1 MAWFLTKL
9 FCFNGK
15 NMKPSLLLSSK
26 AWMAFVIAF
35 SGLLL
40 LSSCRKNDDIRPEP
54 VGPAN
59 IRYANAVQGSA
70 SQDLY
75 VNDTK
80 KNTQAVAYGEAS
92 AYMEITSGSNVFKFY
107 DAGTTTLRATSQ
119 GYNVPIGLYAT
130 VFYYQASGGQH
141 GAFAVGD
148 DMSAPPS
155 GKAKVRFLHLNS
167 FLGLNTS
174 ISVSVVGQTAV
185 LIPALVYGNLNTG
198 YFNVDP
204 GTKFTFAATGVTNAP
219 VVDAGIVASKNYTIW
234 IDGTNSA
241 TLTGHVILQN

>member
-1 MAWFLTKL
+1 
-9 FCFNGK
+9 
-15 NMKPSLLLSSK
+15 MKPLVLLSSK
-26 AWMAFVIAF
+26 AWMAFVIAC

-40 LSSCRKNDDIRPEP
+40 LSSCSKNDDIEPEP

-59 IRYANAVQGSA
+59 VRYVNAVQGSA

-80 KNTQAVAYGEAS
+80 KNTQAVAYGDAS
-92 AYMEITSGSNVFKFY
+92 AYMEITSGANVFKFY
-107 DAGTTTLRATSQ
+107 DAGTTTLRAQSE
-119 GYNVPIGLYAT
+119 GYDFPIGVYAT
-130 VFYYQASGGQH
+130 VFYYQAYGGQL

-155 GKAKVRFLHLNS
+155 GKAKVRFFHFNS
-167 FLGLNTS
+167 YLGVNETS
-174 ISVSVVGQTAV
+174 ISVSVVGQTQV
-185 LIPALVYGNLNTG
+185 LIPALVYGDLNTR

-204 GTKFTFAATGVTNAP
+204 GAQFTFAATGVTNAP
-219 VVDAGIVASKNYTIW
+219 VVDAAIAAGKNYTIW
-234 IDGTNSA
+234 INGTNAA